1 VSIDLDQSGRGFHK
15 TRSYLGPSL
24 GWVETQILPERDIT
38 AGGTFQIDPGDSV
51 ILMKANAAT
60 TLLLPDV
67 REWVKQTGTQPAT
80 GFTRGLWIKDFV
92 GKAGT
97 NHVTII
103 PFDTQTIDNL
113 NNSTILSQNYQTLA
127 FYPLID
133 LSGWYIVVQSFDTG
147 TGGTTAINPTA
158 PINGSVAGNVMNVGL
173 NVDPVIFQTNASN
186 QLALKPIPIASVLG
200 NATLG
205 TGPVIP
211 TSMNAMV
218 DGMIITPQQ
227 GQILYR
233 SATGWFGLNPGSPG
247 QVLTTGGPANNPSWT
262 PAGSGTISASG
273 TPANG
278 QYAVWTDATHIK
290 GVDPQDTGFVSA
302 LGPITSQYIA
312 YWSDAT
318 GDFISAALVGAGLT
332 LASGILAV
340 NFTQVQPFDD
350 DLASLAAASATNSM
364 YYRSAPSTWAPV
376 TIGTNLSFTAGTLS
390 VVTTGLPYLPIT
402 GGTLTGAL
410 NIDANSPQLDLTAT
424 AGQTTQI
431 FGINKTANQPRWS
444 IQLTDG
450 SPETGGNA
458 GNNFSISRYNDASG
472 ALIDNPL
479 VFSRATGLGTVI
491 GPPTIPLGI
500 ATKGY
505 VDGLITGLSAV
516 YQPLDA
522 DLTSLANAAS
532 INVMYYRSAVSTW
545 SPVAIGSG
553 ITFAGGTLSATGGG
567 GGGAPTTAEYITA
580 SPDATLTAE
589 RVLTDTAT
597 VTWDF
602 TTAGQAKAN
611 AVGGGGLTDAPND
624 GKAYARQ
631 SAAWNTSPSFGGT
644 VSVLVAGNP
653 VLSLVSTGVSAVCV
667 INGRVNSLARWQLQ
681 LSDGNAESGSN
692 AGSNFALAR
701 FNDAG
706 VAIDIPLYILRN
718 TGQMV
723 VGPSPVSGAP
733 PSGVAGQLI
742 IPTLSAGANLSLVQ
756 YSTGT
761 GGPSLLMGKSK
772 GATVGTN
779 TAVAD
784 GDTLGAITWIA
795 VAPSGIFASTCSL
808 VGSVQGTPSGSIVPA
823 GFGMNVVP
831 VAGGSKRSITFN
843 SNQTVVI
850 GPMPFALSGGV
861 FEINNEAAMAAQGVY
876 WSKWSN
882 DALAM
887 ELTLGKS
894 RGTTSNTFTTV
905 QTGDMLAQIIV
916 RAAYGTGWAT
926 AGLFRWTMNGN
937 ATATGIDN
945 TMQIYQYHSVL
956 GPVVVANFNA
966 AGGVDLLGTSVGN
979 NAAAGF
985 VGEYPTPVGF
995 SSTVSAGNTTAVA
1008 SMALT
1013 AGDWDVWIQGTQ
1025 QNSSGGATSEVCLNS
1040 SATLNLA
1047 NGFVVTAV
1055 LNVGQNQ
1062 PLSCRMRISLS
1073 ASGNAFFMARATTNS
1088 VAYTGAIFA
1097 RRVR

>member
-1 VSIDLDQSGRGFHK
+1 MSIDLDQSGRGFHK

-567 GGGAPTTAEYITA
+567 GGGDAFLGSTQTFTGVNTFSGTSTLFTGTQAVVGNTAIVSGDTSRLSVHGVSGNPPFAINEW
-580 SPDATLTAE
+580 SPDALGAGVNINKSRGAAVGTHTIAQSGDTVGVFRFQASDGTAFRLGAIIEADVTGAPGATAAPMQLVFATSLNNSTSPTTRMVIRNDGNVIVGNTTANQGAGGLIQAHGIIAQYQWSSDTGPTYHRFIKSRSATIGTLT
-589 RVLTDTAT
+589 D
-597 VTWDF
+597 
-602 TTAGQAKAN
+602 
-611 AVGGGGLTDAPND
+611 
-624 GKAYARQ
+624 
-631 SAAWNTSPSFGGT
+631 
-644 VSVLVAGNP
+644 
-653 VLSLVSTGVSAVCV
+653 
-667 INGRVNSLARWQLQ
+667 
-681 LSDGNAESGSN
+681 
-692 AGSNFALAR
+692 
-701 FNDAG
+701 
-706 VAIDIPLYILRN
+706 
-718 TGQMV
+718 
-723 VGPSPVSGAP
+723 
-733 PSGVAGQLI
+733 
-742 IPTLSAGANLSLVQ
+742 
-756 YSTGT
+756 
-761 GGPSLLMGKSK
+761 
-772 GATVGTN
+772 
-779 TAVAD
+779 VAD
-784 GDTLGAITWIA
+784 GDSVGYIEFYGAFGGAVRLGAAIQSF
-795 VAPSGIFASTCSL
+795 VR
-808 VGSVQGTPSGSIVPA
+808 GTPTGSIVPIAYGFQTTSPA
-823 GFGMNVVP
+823 GTF
-831 VAGGSKRSITFN
+831 ARRLTIDSSGSI
-843 SNQTVVI
+843 VI
-850 GPMPFALSGGV
+850 GPMPFALSNGL
-861 FEINNEAAMAAQGVY
+861 FEINNEAAMNVAGVY
-876 WSKWSN
+876 WNKWSN
-882 DALAM
+882 DATGQ
-887 ELTLGKS
+887 ELTLQKS
-894 RGTTSNTFTTV
+894 RGTSSNIFTTV
-905 QTGDMLAQIIV
+905 QGGDILSQIV
-916 RAAYGTGWAT
+916 TLGAYGSGMATGSILRTTVSGAIAAAGITTTFSLFVGDSVGGAINTFNSSVAAGTQIKGTPAADNAT
-926 AGLFRWTMNGN
+926 AGW
-937 ATATGIDN
+937 
-945 TMQIYQYHSVL
+945 
-956 GPVVVANFNA
+956 
-966 AGGVDLLGTSVGN
+966 
-979 NAAAGF
+979 
-985 VGEYPTPVGF
+985 VGEYATPVTFTGQ
-995 SSTVSAGNTTAVA
+995 VVAGSTTANVA
-1008 SMALT
+1008 TLSLT
-1013 AGDWDVWIQGTQ
+1013 AGDWDVWINGGVTA
-1025 QNSSGGATSEVCLNS
+1025 GGAGTATLGINTT
-1040 SATLNLA
+1040 SATL
-1047 NGFVVTAV
+1047 GGTGTYVQMSFPGPGTAT
-1055 LNVGQNQ
+1055 G
-1062 PLSCRMRISLS
+1062 PLSLSYRISLS
-1073 ASGNAFFMARATTNS
+1073 STSNVFAVGNSAGASSMTFFGGM
-1088 VAYTGAIFA
+1088 FA
-1097 RRVR
+1097 RRRR